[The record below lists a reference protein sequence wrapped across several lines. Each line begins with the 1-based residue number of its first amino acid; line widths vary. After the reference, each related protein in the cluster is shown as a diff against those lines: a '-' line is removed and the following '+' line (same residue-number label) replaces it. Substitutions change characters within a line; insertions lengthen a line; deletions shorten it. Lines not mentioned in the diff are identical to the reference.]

1 MVSQLNSAEKNVFLA
16 LFENIVEHTPKVA
29 EELSELR
36 PFSNNGEFLSAV
48 GAVIGGLAHSEKVVS
63 IFCVPFIIRNT
74 KVMMITDQVGILS
87 GHPDLAGRLADANL
101 LTPESTR
108 EQREAGLHLLTAEER
123 RRLRSHNAEYRDKF
137 GFTFVICAREN
148 KAAAILG
155 GLSTRLDNTKDQE
168 VDIGIEEVKK
178 IAKLRAADILK
189 TVCTSKL

>member
-1 MVSQLNSAEKNVFLA
+1 M
-16 LFENIVEHTPKVA
+16 
-29 EELSELR
+29 
-36 PFSNNGEFLSAV
+36 
-48 GAVIGGLAHSEKVVS
+48 
-63 IFCVPFIIRNT
+63 
-74 KVMMITDQVGILS
+74 GILS

-101 LTPESTR
+101 LTAESTR

-123 RRLRSHNAEYRDKF
+123 RRLKSHNAEYRAKF

-178 IAKLRAADILK
+178 IAKLRASDILK
-189 TVCTSKL
+189 TVYTSKL